1 MIRVFTTYLL
11 PGYMY
16 AVLKDIQEL
25 AIEVSKPKIVIELF
39 NFEPRL
45 CRISVSSYLIYFRSN
60 KIAIK
65 RFRVI
70 LRSGFFVFNRN
81 N

>member
-45 CRISVSSYLIYFRSN
+45 CRISVSSY
-60 KIAIK
+60 
-65 RFRVI
+65 
-70 LRSGFFVFNRN
+70 
-81 N
+81 